1 MFRIQDV
8 LDLHASTVALWHRE
22 ETRNPYHGFLQVV
35 CEQHK
40 FNFLLWHE
48 EDIARSP
55 QASDSQMAQVKRAI
69 DRYNQQRNDC
79 IERLDLFLIDSLSRD
94 GLAPAADARLNTET
108 PGSAIDRLSILAL
121 RIYHLQEQ
129 IDRADA
135 TGEHRHKAADRLAIC
150 QTQRTDLAGALAEL
164 VADVAAGRK
173 RLKVYRQLKMYNDPT
188 MNPYLYAAGK
198 GTLHVSLPGATAI

>member
-1 MFRIQDV
+1 MFRVQDV

-22 ETRNPYHGFLQVV
+22 EIRNPYHGLLQVV

-55 QASDSQMAQVKRAI
+55 DASDSQMAQVKRAI

-79 IERLDLFLIDSLSRD
+79 IERVDLFLMDCLAQ
-94 GLAPAADARLNTET
+94 GGVAPAADARLNTET

-121 RIYHLQEQ
+121 RIYHLKEQ

-135 TGEHRHKAADRLAIC
+135 TAEHRQKAADRLAIC
-150 QTQRTDLAGALAEL
+150 QTQRADLAGALAEL
-164 VADVAAGRK
+164 VADIAAGRK

-188 MNPYLYAAGK
+188 MNPYLYGAGRK
-198 GTLHVSLPGATAI
+198 VA